1 MKIKRTKLM
10 IITLGLAF
18 GGLLVTGTQPV
29 QASANAGY
37 RDYKTF
43 PKVMRG
49 TWRSKGYTDYYS
61 HKKSAN
67 WSYKFNK
74 SSYSIIIHFKSKKK
88 AKVIHFPKNE
98 INEVA
103 YIYRLKKYHIQPKV
117 TKKNYDFA
125 GIIDLKPVT
134 HHGKKALAVASL
146 SDGANTYYYKVK

>member
-10 IITLGLAF
+10 ILTLGLAF
-18 GGLLVTGTQPV
+18 GGVLVTGTQPV

-49 TWRSKGYTDYYS
+49 TWRSKGYGDYY
-61 HKKSAN
+61 HKKIAN

-74 SSYSIIIHFKSKKK
+74 SSYSIIIHIKGKKK
-88 AKVIHFPKNE
+88 TKVVHFPKNE

-103 YIYRLKKYHIQPKV
+103 YIYRLKEYHVQPKV
-117 TKKNYDFA
+117 TKKDYDFA
-125 GIIDLKPVT
+125 RIIDLRPMT
-134 HHGKKALAVASL
+134 HHGKKALAVL
-146 SDGANTYYYKVK
+146 SPADNSNTYYYKVK